1 MAEKNSP
8 KNKLKGLGQ
17 ELARMIEKGQN
28 PFLDVPIRALS
39 NVSFDPKTKTLVL
52 GTKSSKRYFFNV
64 AHVRKFVQTAEVAAL
79 AKELLSVD
87 KHLSLRQAFYA
98 IRRTIPG
105 TQIDIVDEQEES
117 NKAIEDLELLSGV
130 SREELNINANKLGSV
145 AGHAMIKDKGLGGKE
160 ILIDWSKQGS
170 GGWSI
175 PSNVEDIEFK
185 KIDAKFV
192 IYMEKAA
199 MWERLNEDG
208 VWDKFNCII
217 ISSQGQAT
225 RGIRRLLQRLNTE
238 EKLPVY
244 VLADNDVWGFYIY
257 SVIKTGSISLAHA
270 SERLAVP
277 NSRFLGMTC
286 DDVQKYGL
294 QKQLI
299 KFKDVDIKRL
309 EDVSKYKWFQN
320 PQWQR
325 QFKMMKEQK
334 GKVELDALVNKGI
347 SFVSEKYLP
356 EKIKNKDWLD

>member
-199 MWERLNEDG
+199 MW
-208 VWDKFNCII
+208 
-217 ISSQGQAT
+217 
-225 RGIRRLLQRLNTE
+225 
-238 EKLPVY
+238 
-244 VLADNDVWGFYIY
+244 
-257 SVIKTGSISLAHA
+257 
-270 SERLAVP
+270 
-277 NSRFLGMTC
+277 
-286 DDVQKYGL
+286 
-294 QKQLI
+294 
-299 KFKDVDIKRL
+299 
-309 EDVSKYKWFQN
+309 
-320 PQWQR
+320 
-325 QFKMMKEQK
+325 
-334 GKVELDALVNKGI
+334 
-347 SFVSEKYLP
+347 
-356 EKIKNKDWLD
+356 